1 MVVTDTMLMQ
11 WITAFLLPFFRV
23 AAFVVIAPVFSVGA
37 IPMKIKLILSLAL
50 TVAIAPG
57 ITGTTAESFLN
68 SNIISVIFNQI
79 VIGISLGLVCQL
91 IFSAII
97 NGGQIIGMQM
107 GLGFAQMMDPQT
119 GVSVPVIAQFYNIL
133 AILLFMSINGH
144 LAILG
149 VLSNSFDLIPVTG
162 SLLTEK
168 YLSIAMFGVW
178 IFAGGIMIA
187 LPAVTALLAINIV
200 LGVVTRAA
208 PQMNIFAIGFVI
220 TIMAGFVIM
229 LLTLP
234 ITISQMITMFDQS
247 TEMMMSLMSEQ

>member
-1 MVVTDTMLMQ
+1 MVVTDTILIQ
-11 WITAFLLPFFRV
+11 WLSAFMLPFFRV
-23 AAFVVIAPVFSVGA
+23 ASFVAVAPVFSVGM
-37 IPMKIKLILSLAL
+37 IPMKIKLILSLVI
-50 TVAIAPG
+50 TIAIAPG
-57 ITGTTAESFLN
+57 ITEAATTDFSN
-68 SNIISVIFNQI
+68 SNIISLIFNQV
-79 VIGISLGLVCQL
+79 VIGVSLGLVCQ
-91 IFSAII
+91 IVFSAIV

-119 GVSVPVIAQFYNIL
+119 GVSVPVIAQFYNIM
-133 AILLFMSINGH
+133 AILLFISINGH

-149 VLSNSFDLIPVTG
+149 VLSSSFDLIPVTG
-162 SLLTEK
+162 SLLTDK
-168 YLSIAMFGVW
+168 YLSIATFGTW

-229 LLTLP
+229 LVTLP
-234 ITISQMITMFDQS
+234 ITISQMVAMFDQS
-247 TEMMMSLMSEQ
+247 TEMMMSILSE